1 MQNKDDWDQVLVD
14 TEDQEL
20 DSLRHKDKPKLKLST
35 LVDIYKYRAKKVSQ
49 QIPAF
54 EEIKKDSEP
63 STLYMVI

>member
-35 LVDIYKYRAKKVSQ
+35 LVDIYKYRAKKVS
-49 QIPAF
+49 
-54 EEIKKDSEP
+54 
-63 STLYMVI
+63 